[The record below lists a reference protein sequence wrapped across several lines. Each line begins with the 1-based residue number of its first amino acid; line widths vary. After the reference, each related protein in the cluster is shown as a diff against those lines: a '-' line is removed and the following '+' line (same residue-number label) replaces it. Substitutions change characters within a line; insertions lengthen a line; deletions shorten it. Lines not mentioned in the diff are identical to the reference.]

1 MAVAKV
7 KLSPIAQ
14 WVRDAMLHRDMSQ
27 AELARELARHFRVE
41 FDRSKVNK
49 IVTDRRDVSAG
60 EMLAIEE
67 ITGWAIPDSLRKS
80 ADLSSEDIAAGFEGK
95 VGKKGGIPL
104 IAWVSAGK
112 LADPSSQIPTR
123 RTWASLIDDL
133 GAGDYFATKVEGDSM
148 DRYSPPGSTVIVD
161 RNDKQLIS
169 GKCYIFGV
177 DGKTTFKMYMAGTPP
192 YLASHSTNPI
202 NPPIFIKRKSDVE
215 IVGRVKRTVLD
226 L

>member
-1 MAVAKV
+1 MAAAKL

-14 WVRDAMLHRDMSQ
+14 WVNAAMLHRSMSQ
-27 AELARELARHFRVE
+27 AELARELARHFRVD

-67 ITGWAIPDSLRKS
+67 ITGWPIPDGLRQG
-80 ADLSSEDIAAGFEGK
+80 ADLSSEDVAAGFEGK
-95 VGKKGGIPL
+95 DKKAGIPL

-112 LADPSSQIPTR
+112 LADPSSQLPSR
-123 RTWASLIDDL
+123 RMWASLIDDL
-133 GAGDYFATKVEGDSM
+133 GTGDYFATKVEGDSM

-169 GKCYIFGV
+169 GKCYIFGI

-202 NPPIFIKRKSDVE
+202 NPPIFMKRKSDVE
-215 IVGRVKRTVLD
+215 IVGRVRRTMLD